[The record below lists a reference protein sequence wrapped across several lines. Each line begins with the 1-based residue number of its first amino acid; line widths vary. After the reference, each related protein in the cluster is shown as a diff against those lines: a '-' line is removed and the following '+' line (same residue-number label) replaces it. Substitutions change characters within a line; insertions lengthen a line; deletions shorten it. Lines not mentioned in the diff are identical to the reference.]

1 MRAYS
6 APRRTITYVF
16 VHRVAALVASL
27 WTACALSS
35 LAQDAGVSNAAEPTR
50 GQVFLV
56 EDGDETAVAGDGE
69 ATVRRHLARNKERY
83 RLPSD
88 VADLKLVAMRESLLG
103 KHFHYRQYADGIPI
117 FSAGVTVSVAHTNRA
132 VCRVHSAAVPT
143 EGKARFG
150 KANLDTEAALDRAW
164 AHIRVTGR
172 LNTLPA
178 AEVVWVLSDN
188 GLRLAYRTEIACT
201 APRGAWEHLVDA
213 GTGQVLLSRNRMR
226 IDTRKRGEGD
236 VSIPIGGVVY
246 EAPVSRRD
254 ATAAFLAAKTVT
266 SPVEPPVGPQV
277 LFDSVAQGSAWV
289 FDPDP
294 KTTLLS
300 DALLDTS
307 PASAF
312 VPAMVLRPLRDI
324 TFSAGVYRLTGP
336 WVNIADFD
344 NPTTAPSTTTDGM
357 WAFPRGNNGF
367 DDAMV
372 YFHLDQSQRY
382 LQALGYGGARGIQ
395 ARSIPADSNGDNGAD
410 NSYFDPT
417 MNRISYGH
425 GGVDDAEDADV
436 ILHEYGHA
444 IEYGINPSFDGGD
457 TGAIGEGFGDYWAG
471 SYSLSC
477 SNGTVFRPDW
487 VFQWDGHNSFWAGRV
502 LNSTGLYTPGATYNA
517 HTVVNGVLGDEL
529 WSAPL
534 FQSLKRLLAAGRPRE
549 EADTVVIESHFGMGY
564 GTTMPDMAR
573 SVVGNALALYPGG
586 PHAGI
591 YYSEFTNRNI
601 LTTWQLA
608 EPAIVF
614 PPAGECLVTGAVRH
628 IRWVPRPAPVSAS
641 AVVQFHERGTRSSYW
656 QNDVEGGAAGWTVS
670 HSGGSVDWQRVTT
683 TNHSP
688 VTSWWADEQKNKTRM
703 YLVSP
708 GMALSND
715 VIFGFWHNFNLQ
727 TNYDGG
733 VVEISTDGGASW
745 FDVTTNV
752 MSSGYNV
759 LTAMHTYSDSP
770 IGGRMAFSGSSGG
783 FVQSFID
790 LGAYGGKTVNV
801 RFYLASDTG
810 IRAPSPRGWW
820 VDDMVLLQDVWE
832 QVGTTSM
839 ASCSIPWAP
848 PRPMT
853 GAVVR
858 VKAIAPGCAD
868 SAWGVSG
875 TFSVS
880 GDSDGDGL
888 PDTWELAKFGN
899 LTVSAGTNDWDG
911 DGSSDY
917 AEWIAGTS
925 PTQAVSVLR
934 VARFGKDGTNAAAIV
949 WTSATG
955 RCYAVE
961 RTSDLAGQA
970 FVAAVSNIVAVPAT
984 NSWQVTPPLTSPS
997 FLRIR
1002 VEP

>member
-1 MRAYS
+1 
-6 APRRTITYVF
+6 
-16 VHRVAALVASL
+16 
-27 WTACALSS
+27 
-35 LAQDAGVSNAAEPTR
+35 LAQDAGVPNAAEPTG

-69 ATVRRHLARNKERY
+69 GTVRRHLARNKERY

-150 KANLDTEAALDRAW
+150 KANLDAEAALDRAW

-178 AEVVWVLSDN
+178 AEVVWVPSDN

-213 GTGQVLLSRNRMR
+213 GTGQILLSRNRMR

-236 VSIPIGGVVY
+236 VSIPTGGVVY

-266 SPVEPPVGPQV
+266 SPGEPPVGSQV

-312 VPAMVLRPLRDI
+312 APALALRPLRDI
-324 TFSAGVYRLTGP
+324 AFGAGVYRLTGP
-336 WVNIADFD
+336 WATIADFD
-344 NPTTAPSTTTDGM
+344 PPTMAPSTTADGV

-367 DDAMV
+367 NDAMV

-382 LQALGYGGARGIQ
+382 LQALGYSGVRGIQ
-395 ARSIPADSNGDNGAD
+395 ARSIPADTDGVDGAD
-410 NSYFDPT
+410 SSYFDPSW
-417 MNRISYGH
+417 NRVSFGH

-444 IEYGINPSFDGGD
+444 IEYDINLSFYGGD
-457 TGAIGEGFGDYWAG
+457 SGAIGEGFSDYWAG
-471 SYSLSC
+471 SYSMSRP
-477 SNGTVFRPDW
+477 NGSTFHPDW
-487 VFQWDGHNSFWAGRV
+487 VFTWDGHNSFWAGRM
-502 LNSTGLYTPGATYNA
+502 LNSTSRYNPGSTYPA

-534 FQSLKRLLAAGRPRE
+534 FQSLKRLLALGRPRE
-549 EADTVVIESHFGMGY
+549 EADKVALESQYGMGDSIR
-564 GTTMPDMAR
+564 MPDMAR
-573 SVVGNALALYPGG
+573 SVVNTALAMYPDG

-591 YYSEFTNRNI
+591 YYGEFTNRNI
-601 LTTWQLA
+601 LTSWQLA
-608 EPAIVF
+608 APTVVF
-614 PPAGECLVTGAVRH
+614 PPAGERLVTGAVRH
-628 IRWVPRPAPVSAS
+628 VRWAPRPAPVPAT
-641 AVVQFHERGTRSSYW
+641 AVVQFHERGARSPYW

-670 HSGGSVDWQRVTT
+670 HIGGSANWQRVTSAS
-683 TNHSP
+683 HSP
-688 VTSWWADEQKNKTRM
+688 TRSWWATEVTAKTRM
-703 YLVSP
+703 YLASP
-708 GMALSND
+708 SMVLSNGA
-715 VIFGFWHNFNLQ
+715 VFAFWQQFNVEPD
-727 TNYDGG
+727 YDGG

-759 LTAMHTYSDSP
+759 LTAMHTDLDSP

-790 LGAYGGKTVNV
+790 LGVYGGKTVNI
-801 RFYLASDTG
+801 RFYLATDTG

-868 SAWGVSG
+868 SVWGVG
-875 TFSVS
+875 GAFSVS
-880 GDSDGDGL
+880 GDVDLDGL
-888 PDTWELAKFGN
+888 PDAWELANFGG
-899 LTVSAGTNDWDG
+899 LTVSSGTGDWDG

-934 VARFGKDGTNAAAIV
+934 VAHFWKDGTNAAAIG
-949 WTSATG
+949 WTSASG